1 MVVPYVHEASLAA
14 LPAETA
20 GELMTLAQRSE
31 RVLRK
36 VYCPDGLNMGLNLGE
51 SAGAGVADHLHL
63 HAVPRWSGDTNF
75 MSVLGETRVMAEM
88 LGDTYDRLVTALK
101 AEPIE

>member
-1 MVVPYVHEASLAA
+1 
-14 LPAETA
+14 
-20 GELMTLAQRSE
+20 
-31 RVLRK
+31 
-36 VYCPDGLNMGLNLGE
+36 
-51 SAGAGVADHLHL
+51 
-63 HAVPRWSGDTNF
+63 